1 MKIIKYFFEFI
12 IVITLFIFFK
22 LIGKKNASDIGC
34 NLARLL
40 GSLFRSTKKIEDNL
54 NLAFPKLNQSQQ
66 KKIINDM
73 WCNFGRTFAEYV
85 FLNEFQKKT
94 NIVKVEGMNILH
106 SAISSNKPT
115 VFISGH
121 FANFELMAMELEK
134 NNANI
139 AAIYRPLNN
148 KFLNPIMEYWR
159 KKFICP
165 NQIPKNIPGTKN
177 DGTRQFIK
185 AAKNNMNIAVMV
197 DQSITQCKKINFFN
211 HEAYTT
217 LIPAQL
223 FLKYNYQIIPIHLE
237 RIQNHYFTMTIY
249 APMKLDKS
257 IDNEISITKKI
268 NQIIESMINKNPSQ
282 WIWTHNR
289 WKS

>member
-40 GSLFRSTKKIEDNL
+40 GSLFRSTKKIKDNL

-148 KFLNPIMEYWR
+148 KFLNPVMEYWR

-197 DQSITQCKKINFFN
+197 DQSITQGKRINFFKPSN
-211 HEAYTT
+211 
-217 LIPAQL
+217 I
-223 FLKYNYQIIPIHLE
+223 FLSNRSSKITNKH
-237 RIQNHYFTMTIY
+237 
-249 APMKLDKS
+249 DKKV
-257 IDNEISITKKI
+257 NITKTFSKYKLSLLKL
-268 NQIIESMINKNPSQ
+268 NII
-282 WIWTHNR
+282 
-289 WKS
+289 

>member
-12 IVITLFIFFK
+12 IIITLFIFFK
-22 LIGKKNASDIGC
+22 LIGKKYASDMGC
-34 NLARLL
+34 KIAT
-40 GSLFRSTKKIEDNL
+40 LFGPFLRSNKKIEDNL
-54 NLAFPKLNQSQQ
+54 SLAFPTLNQSQQ
-66 KKIINDM
+66 KKIIHEM

-85 FLNEFQKKT
+85 FLDQFKISRD
-94 NIVKVEGMNILH
+94 IVAVEGMEILR
-106 SAISSNKPT
+106 SAIDNKKPT

-185 AAKNNMNIAVMV
+185 AAQNNKNIAVMV
-197 DQSITQCKKINFFN
+197 DQSITQGKKINFFN
-211 HEAYTT
+211 HQAYTT

-223 FLKYNYQIIPIHLE
+223 FLKYNYQIIPIHIE
-237 RIQNHYFTMTIY
+237 RIQNHNFTMTVY
-249 APMKLDKS
+249 PPMHLDKTT
-257 IDNEISITKKI
+257 DNEISITKKI
-268 NQIIESMINKNPSQ
+268 NQIIESMIIKNPGQ